1 MSNNLNGGQI
11 KMQNSETASTSILV
25 VDDETSLR
33 NTFRIFL
40 ERAGYN
46 TVLAVGSFDEAVAA
60 ISSTIFDLIV
70 TDIVL
75 GRHSGID
82 LLKKVRELGIACPV
96 VIVTGYPH
104 VDTASEAVRLGAFDY
119 IPKPVEKET
128 LLKAA
133 RLAIAQYRLEQGKQ
147 EAEQARERYRYLL
160 EIIFKSASDS
170 IISVDRDQNIL
181 QMNLAATRFFQ
192 KTHPDLRKG
201 SKLGNMCPNRDL
213 CQITDNI
220 TKVMTTGIEI
230 KDHRVE
236 CILESPCKLLS
247 ICISPLD
254 DGAGTT
260 IGAVLVFR
268 DMSWKMKP
276 RIQGRTQFH
285 KMIGASA
292 VMQNIYMMIENIG
305 KVDTSI
311 LITGASGTG
320 KELAVHALHQESKR
334 RDQPLVMIDC
344 TAIPENLLESEL
356 FGHKKGS
363 FTGADENRGGRI
375 LQADGGTLFLD
386 EIGNISMSVQL
397 RLLRFLQEKTFY
409 PVGSD
414 KAIQVDVR
422 VLAATNVPLKEKVIQ
437 GSFREDLYFRLRII
451 DIHLPLLRE
460 REGDIVLL
468 ANHFLR
474 HFTEKLRKRFTGISE
489 QALALLR
496 QYSWPGNVRELEHV
510 IERACVLSQGTT
522 IFTENLPTEIV
533 HQSHKIESQAR
544 PFMVE
549 DRKADSALANNS
561 SLTEEKQ
568 RVKEQI
574 VESLKKAGGNKAK
587 AARMLKID
595 RSTLY
600 RKMRELHIDIDLFDS

>member
-1 MSNNLNGGQI
+1 MEH
-11 KMQNSETASTSILV
+11 SETVSTSILV
-25 VDDETSLR
+25 VDDEASLR

-40 ERAGYN
+40 ERAGYE
-46 TVLAVGSFDEAVAA
+46 TVVAVGSFDEAIAA
-60 ISSTIFDLIV
+60 ISSTVFDLII

-75 GRHSGID
+75 GSHSGID
-82 LLKKVRELGIACPV
+82 LLKKIREFGIECPV

-104 VDTASEAVRLGAFDY
+104 VDTASDAVRLGAFDY

-128 LLKAA
+128 LLKTA
-133 RLAIAQYRLEQGKQ
+133 RLAITQYRLKQEKQ
-147 EAEQARERYRYLL
+147 EAEQTREQYRYFL
-160 EIIFKSASDS
+160 ETIFKSVSDS
-170 IISVDRDQNIL
+170 IISVDRDHNIL
-181 QMNLAATRFFQ
+181 KMNLAATHFFQ
-192 KTHPDLRKG
+192 KTQPDLKEG
-201 SKLGNMCPNRDL
+201 SKLGDMCPNSAM

-220 TKVMTTGIEI
+220 TKVMKSGIEM

-236 CILESPCKLLS
+236 CILEGPCTLLS

-254 DGAGTT
+254 DGTGTPM
-260 IGAVLVFR
+260 GAVLVFR
-268 DMSWKMKP
+268 DMSWKMQP
-276 RIQGRTQFH
+276 LVQGRTQFH

-305 KVDTSI
+305 KVDTSV

-320 KELAVHALHQESKR
+320 KELAVHALHQESER
-334 RDQPLVMIDC
+334 RNRPLVMIDC

-375 LQADGGTLFLD
+375 LQAEGGTLFLD
-386 EIGNISMSVQL
+386 EIGNISMTVQL

-414 KAIQVDVR
+414 KAVQVDVR
-422 VLAATNVPLKEKVIQ
+422 VVAATNVDLKAKVAE

-451 DIHLPLLRE
+451 DIHLPPLRE

-468 ANHFLR
+468 TNHFLH
-474 HFTEKLRKRFTGISE
+474 HFTEKLGKNFTGISK
-489 QALALLR
+489 QALALLG
-496 QYSWPGNVRELEHV
+496 QYSWPGNIRELEHV
-510 IERACVLSQGTT
+510 MERTCVLSHGTT
-522 IFTENLPTEIV
+522 ISTENLPEEIV
-533 HQSHKIESQAR
+533 HQFHNIPAR
-544 PFMVE
+544 PLPPMAE
-549 DRKADSALANNS
+549 DKVVDSVLARNSAL
-561 SLTEEKQ
+561 TEQERETTEK
-568 RVKEQI
+568 I
-574 VESLKKAGGNKAK
+574 LESLKKAGGNKAK

-600 RKMRELHIDIDLFDS
+600 RKMRELHIDMDMFDI

>member
-82 LLKKVRELGIACPV
+82 LLKKVRKLGIACPV

-192 KTHPDLRKG
+192 KTHPDLREG

-220 TKVMTTGIEI
+220 TKVMKTGIEI

-320 KELAVHALHQESKR
+320 KELAVNALHQESKR

-422 VLAATNVPLKEKVIQ
+422 VIAATNVPLKEKVIQ

-489 QALALLR
+489 QALALLCK
-496 QYSWPGNVRELEHV
+496 YSWPGNVRELEHV

-549 DRKADSALANNS
+549 DRKADSALAKNS

>member
-1 MSNNLNGGQI
+1 MPY
-11 KMQNSETASTSILV
+11 SETASTSILV

-40 ERAGYN
+40 ERAGYE

-60 ISSTIFDLIV
+60 ISSRIFDLIV

-75 GRHSGID
+75 GSHSGID
-82 LLKKVRELGIACPV
+82 LLKKVRDLGIACPV

-147 EAEQARERYRYLL
+147 EAEQAKERYRYLL
-160 EIIFKSASDS
+160 EIIFKSVSDS
-170 IISVDRDQNIL
+170 IISVDKDHNIL
-181 QMNLAATRFFQ
+181 KMNLAATRFFQ
-192 KTHPDLRKG
+192 KTHPDLQEG
-201 SKLGNMCPNRDL
+201 SKLGDMCPNRDI

-220 TKVMTTGIEI
+220 TKVMKTGIEM

-236 CILESPCKLLS
+236 CILDGPCKLLS
-247 ICISPLD
+247 ICISSLENN
-254 DGAGTT
+254 GGTP

-268 DMSWKMKP
+268 DMSWKMQP
-276 RIQGRTQFH
+276 RIQGRIQFH

-305 KVDTSI
+305 KVDTSL

-320 KELAVHALHQESKR
+320 KELAVHALHKESKR
-334 RDQPLVMIDC
+334 HDQPLVMIDC

-386 EIGNISMSVQL
+386 EIGNISMAVQL

-414 KAIQVDVR
+414 KEIQVDVR
-422 VLAATNVPLKEKVIQ
+422 VIAATNVSLKEKVTE

-460 REGDIVLL
+460 REGDISLL
-468 ANHFLR
+468 ANHFLQ
-474 HFTEKLRKRFTGISE
+474 HFTEKLGKNFTGISE
-489 QALALLR
+489 QAMALLC

-510 IERACVLSQGTT
+510 IERACILSQGTT
-522 IFTENLPTEIV
+522 IFTENLPSEIV
-533 HQSHKIESQAR
+533 HQSHNFRFQTE
-544 PFMVE
+544 PFMIE
-549 DRKADSALANNS
+549 DRRADSALAKNS
-561 SLTEEKQ
+561 SLTEQNQ
-568 RVKEQI
+568 RTTEQI
-574 VESLKKAGGNKAK
+574 VEALKKAGGNKAK
-587 AARMLKID
+587 AARMMKID

-600 RKMRELHIDIDLFDS
+600 RKMHELHIDMDLFDS

>member
-1 MSNNLNGGQI
+1 MGNNLNAG
-11 KMQNSETASTSILV
+11 KNNMPNSETSSASILV

-40 ERAGYN
+40 ERAGYE

-60 ISSTIFDLIV
+60 ISSTNFDLIV

-75 GRHSGID
+75 GSHSGID
-82 LLKKVRELGIACPV
+82 LLKKIRELGITCPV

-133 RLAIAQYRLEQGKQ
+133 RQAIRQYRLELGKQ
-147 EAEQARERYRYLL
+147 EAEKTRERYRYLL
-160 EIIFKSASDS
+160 ETIFKSVSDS
-170 IISVDRDQNIL
+170 IISVDKDHTIL
-181 QMNLAATRFFQ
+181 KMNLAAADFFK
-192 KTHPDLRKG
+192 KTHPDLREG
-201 SKLGNMCPNRDL
+201 SKLVNMCPNRDN
-213 CQITDNI
+213 CQIAENI
-220 TKVMTTGIEI
+220 TKVIQTGIEI

-236 CILESPCKLLS
+236 CLLESPCKLMS

-268 DMSWKMKP
+268 DMSWKMEP

-305 KVDTSI
+305 KVDTSV

-334 RDQPLVMIDC
+334 RDRPLVMIDC

-422 VLAATNVPLKEKVIQ
+422 VIAATNVPLKEKVTQ

-451 DIHLPLLRE
+451 DIHLPPLRE

-468 ANHFLR
+468 ANYFLQ
-474 HFTEKLRKRFTGISE
+474 HFTEKLGKKFTGISE
-489 QALALLR
+489 QALALLC

-510 IERACVLSQGTT
+510 MERACVLSQGTT
-522 IFTENLPTEIV
+522 IFTENLPAEIV
-533 HQSHKIESQAR
+533 HQAKSSNVQTGL
-544 PFMVE
+544 FMVE
-549 DRKADSALANNS
+549 DRKPDSGLANS
-561 SLTEEKQ
+561 TPLSEQKQ
-568 RVKEQI
+568 RTKEQI
-574 VESLKKAGGNKAK
+574 VESLRKAGGNKAK
-587 AARMLKID
+587 AARLLKID